1 MNSAVLLAAGESRR
15 MGLGVRKPF
24 LELAGRWVLDL
35 SCEAYDRAD
44 CINEIVIV
52 CQEPDLETIETAR
65 KSLSSMKKVSC
76 VTVGGAERIDSVRA
90 GVTKVAQNTEV
101 IAIHDVARPLVLPL
115 QIEQTV
121 DTAAAHGAAFL
132 AIPVTDTIKTSS
144 DGYYSDSTLDRSV
157 LWRAQTP
164 QAFRA
169 DYLRSHLLRALEEEI
184 QPTDEIALH
193 ERYSENPALVRGSE
207 ENLKLTTPFDLLVAE
222 AVLAARSKQ
231 A

>member
-1 MNSAVLLAAGESRR
+1 MNFAVLLAAGDSKR

-24 LELAGRWVLDL
+24 LELNGRWVLDL
-35 SCEAYDRAD
+35 ACEAFDQAESVNQ
-44 CINEIVIV
+44 IIIV
-52 CQEPDLETIETAR
+52 CQEPDLETIESAR
-65 KSLSSMKKVSC
+65 ETLPSLRKVTR
-76 VTVGGAERIDSVRA
+76 VVVGGEQRIDSVRA
-90 GVTKVAQNTEV
+90 GVAKVPHDANI
-101 IAIHDVARPLVLPL
+101 IAIHDVARPLVRPIH
-115 QIEQTV
+115 IEQTI
-121 DTAAAHGAAFL
+121 DTAAAHGAAFV

-169 DYLRSHLLRALEEEI
+169 DFLRSHLLRAFEEEI
-184 QPTDEIALH
+184 YPTDEIALH

-207 ENLKLTTPFDLLVAE
+207 ENLKLTTPFDMLVAE
-222 AVLAARSKQ
+222 AILNSRSEK